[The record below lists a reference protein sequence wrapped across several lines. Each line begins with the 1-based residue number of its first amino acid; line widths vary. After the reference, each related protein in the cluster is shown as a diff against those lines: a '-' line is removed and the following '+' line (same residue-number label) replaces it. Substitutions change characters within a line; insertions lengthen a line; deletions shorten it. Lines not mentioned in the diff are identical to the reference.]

1 MEKEKEAVATAD
13 DINLI
18 ELLDKSPKTLA
29 MVAAAY
35 VDGMKAGALMK
46 ESCQGEE
53 KREAS

>member
-35 VDGMKAGALMK
+35 VDGMKAGALSK
-46 ESCQGEE
+46 AQADEE
-53 KREAS
+53 